1 MTRHFWIFVFLLLQT
16 NLTQAFEYKLK
27 PILIAE
33 NTWVIPGPNEEFTRE
48 NGGHEINTA
57 FINTEE
63 GVVVID
69 SGPSRLFGMALH
81 AKIKELTNQE
91 ITQIYLT
98 NHLPDRFLGIQA
110 FPLNLV
116 AALPTTREQIRK
128 VGSSL
133 LDNMYRLVGDAMR
146 GTELRMPEIEVVLKE
161 RNFGS
166 HRLKFWSLKGHTPGD
181 LVILDQKTG
190 VLFTGGV
197 VFNGRAPTT
206 PFADIRDWH
215 QELELI
221 EKIDFKLLVPSH
233 GEVSTDSSAISD
245 TREYLNWLDQTF
257 QRSAA
262 QGLHMMEVMTIR
274 KPESMK
280 EKWELFEEEYPRTVV
295 HLYPDYERDQ
305 LRLIGT
311 PE

>member
-1 MTRHFWIFVFLLLQT
+1 
-16 NLTQAFEYKLK
+16 
-27 PILIAE
+27 
-33 NTWVIPGPNEEFTRE
+33 
-48 NGGHEINTA
+48 
-57 FINTEE
+57 
-63 GVVVID
+63 
-69 SGPSRLFGMALH
+69 
-81 AKIKELTNQE
+81 
-91 ITQIYLT
+91 
-98 NHLPDRFLGIQA
+98 
-110 FPLNLV
+110 LNLV
-116 AALPTTREQIRK
+116 AALPTTREQIK
-128 VGSSL
+128 QVGPSL

-146 GTELRMPEIEVVLKE
+146 GTELRMPEIEVVLTEMK
-161 RNFGS
+161 FGS

-206 PFADIRDWH
+206 PFADIGDWH

-233 GEVSTDSSAISD
+233 GEVSTDTSAISD

-257 QRSAA
+257 QHSAA
-262 QGLHMMEVMTIR
+262 QGLHMMEVMTLR
-274 KPESMK
+274 KPKSLK